1 MWIIDFPTLVLI
13 IVAGLYLGLIG
24 VFGWDAAGDLLGVYK
39 NLVFMI
45 IGLSAVWQIFRQRFH

>member
-1 MWIIDFPTLVLI
+1 
-13 IVAGLYLGLIG
+13 
-24 VFGWDAAGDLLGVYK
+24 LGVYK